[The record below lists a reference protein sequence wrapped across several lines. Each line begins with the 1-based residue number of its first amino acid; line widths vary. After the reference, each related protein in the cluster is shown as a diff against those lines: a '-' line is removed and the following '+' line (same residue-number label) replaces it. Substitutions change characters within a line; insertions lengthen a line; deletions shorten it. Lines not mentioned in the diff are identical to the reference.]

1 MISNIKN
8 TPQVISLAILYFLLG
23 KLSFSYVVSFGV
35 VTSSIFLPEGV
46 ALAFVLIYGTR
57 IIPGVFIGQLA
68 LALTSDLSLSSAIF
82 ISLSNSV
89 EILIA
94 YWIFHK
100 IKFDITEYTIK
111 NYLIFIGVIAF
122 VLQPFSAAMGL
133 VALSNFESLH
143 AHNFLTVFSYWWA
156 GNAIAQILLTP
167 LIIVLWSS
175 SVKQR
180 LHIVLAVLTLSYVYY
195 LALVNLSTYP
205 FFIIPLL
212 IILNVSIII
221 RCNVVGAAITSFV
234 LSIVA
239 QYLVSTGNPIFR
251 SDNIHQELFQLNS
264 FIIASS
270 ISFMMIG
277 VFIKQLKVLNLKLEH
292 SENEAKQSLSLMHQM
307 KTNQL
312 SFIDMII
319 HEYRTPLA
327 IIRGEAELI
336 RIKSK
341 GSKDKLLKR
350 ADSIINASD
359 RLESILKTGK
369 SKVDIETALL
379 KPNIENFNLHD
390 VIEKSIDEQRA
401 LNPKR
406 DIEFV
411 TNART
416 SQRPASRVG
425 VELSGDKE
433 LIKIAVTNLIS
444 NAIKYSKDHN
454 EVIVEL
460 NDYEL
465 TITDQGIGI
474 SKNEQ
479 VQIFTKHFRSDTSNK
494 IKGSGVGLYIVDK
507 ILKQHQASIQVNSKL
522 NEGTQVVVRFNAN
535 LPITQNEKTATG
547 NFFTN

>member
-1 MISNIKN
+1 MSSNIKN
-8 TPQVISLAILYFLLG
+8 ILQVALLAVLYFVLG

-46 ALAFVLIYGTR
+46 ALAFVLMYGAR
-57 IIPGVFIGQLA
+57 IVPGVFIGQLA
-68 LALTSDLSLSSAIF
+68 LALTSDLSLSSAIL

-111 NYLIFIGVIAF
+111 NYLILIGVITL

-133 VALSNFESLH
+133 VALSNFEGLSSE
-143 AHNFLTVFSYWWA
+143 NYLTVFSYWWA
-156 GNAIAQILLTP
+156 GNTIAQILLTP
-167 LIIVLWSS
+167 LILVLRSS
-175 SVKQR
+175 TVKQR
-180 LHIVLAVLTLSYVYY
+180 LQVLLAAPILSAVYY
-195 LALVNLSTYP
+195 LALVNLSAYP

-221 RCNVVGAAITSFV
+221 RYNVVGAAITSFV
-234 LSIVA
+234 LSAVA
-239 QYLVSTGNPIFR
+239 QFLVSTGTHIFM

-277 VFIKQLKVLNLKLEH
+277 VFIRQLQVLNLRLEH
-292 SENEAKQSLSLMHQM
+292 SKNEAKQALSLMQQM

-336 RIKSK
+336 RIKS
-341 GSKDKLLKR
+341 GVSKDQLLNR
-350 ADSIINASD
+350 ASSIINASD

-379 KPNIENFNLHD
+379 KPNVESFNLHD

-411 TNART
+411 TNVRT
-416 SQRPASRVG
+416 SHRPASRAG
-425 VELSGDKE
+425 VELSGDKG

-474 SKNEQ
+474 GKNEQ
-479 VQIFTKHFRSDTSNK
+479 AQIFTKHFRSDTSNK
-494 IKGSGVGLYIVDK
+494 IKGSGVGLYLVDK

-522 NEGTQVVVRFNAN
+522 NEGTQVVVRFNSA
-535 LPITQNEKTATG
+535 LPIVKNAKSATG
-547 NFFTN
+547 KKIY

>member
-1 MISNIKN
+1 MSSNIKN
-8 TPQVISLAILYFLLG
+8 ILQVALLAVLYFVLG

-46 ALAFVLIYGTR
+46 ALAFVLMYGAR
-57 IIPGVFIGQLA
+57 IVPGVFIGQLA
-68 LALTSDLSLSSAIF
+68 LALTSDLSLSSAVL

-111 NYLIFIGVIAF
+111 NYLILIGVITL

-133 VALSNFESLH
+133 VALSNFEGLSSE
-143 AHNFLTVFSYWWA
+143 NYLTVFSYWWA
-156 GNAIAQILLTP
+156 GNTIAQILLTP
-167 LIIVLWSS
+167 LILVLRSS
-175 SVKQR
+175 TVKQR
-180 LHIVLAVLTLSYVYY
+180 LQVLLAAPILSAVYY
-195 LALVNLSTYP
+195 LALVNLSAYP
-205 FFIIPLL
+205 FFIIPSL

-221 RCNVVGAAITSFV
+221 RYNVVGAAITSFV
-234 LSIVA
+234 LSAVA
-239 QYLVSTGNPIFR
+239 QFLVSTGTHIFM
-251 SDNIHQELFQLNS
+251 SDNIHQELFQLNL

-277 VFIKQLKVLNLKLEH
+277 VFIRQLQVLNLRLEH
-292 SENEAKQSLSLMHQM
+292 SKNEAKQALSLMQQM

-336 RIKSK
+336 RIKS
-341 GSKDKLLKR
+341 GVSKDQLLNR
-350 ADSIINASD
+350 ASSIINASD

-379 KPNIENFNLHD
+379 KPNVESFNLHD

-411 TNART
+411 TNVRT
-416 SQRPASRVG
+416 SHRPASRAG
-425 VELSGDKE
+425 VELSGDKG

-474 SKNEQ
+474 GKNEQ
-479 VQIFTKHFRSDTSNK
+479 AQIFTKHFRSDTSNK
-494 IKGSGVGLYIVDK
+494 IKGSGVGLYLVDK

-522 NEGTQVVVRFNAN
+522 NEGTQVVVRFNSA
-535 LPITQNEKTATG
+535 LPIVKNAKSATG
-547 NFFTN
+547 KKIY

>member
-1 MISNIKN
+1 MSSNIKN
-8 TPQVISLAILYFLLG
+8 ILQVALLAVLYFVLG

-46 ALAFVLIYGTR
+46 ALAFVLMYGAR
-57 IIPGVFIGQLA
+57 IVPGVFIGQLA
-68 LALTSDLSLSSAIF
+68 LALTSDLSLSSAIL

-111 NYLIFIGVIAF
+111 NYLILIGVITL

-133 VALSNFESLH
+133 VALSNFEGLSSE
-143 AHNFLTVFSYWWA
+143 NYLTVFSYWWA
-156 GNAIAQILLTP
+156 GNTIAQILLTP
-167 LIIVLWSS
+167 LILVLRSS
-175 SVKQR
+175 TVKQR
-180 LHIVLAVLTLSYVYY
+180 LQVLLAAPILSAVYY
-195 LALVNLSTYP
+195 LALVNLSAYP
-205 FFIIPLL
+205 FFIIPSL

-221 RCNVVGAAITSFV
+221 RYNVVGAAITSFV
-234 LSIVA
+234 LSAVA
-239 QYLVSTGNPIFR
+239 QFLVSTGTHIFM

-277 VFIKQLKVLNLKLEH
+277 VFIRQLQVLNLRLEH
-292 SENEAKQSLSLMHQM
+292 SKNEAKQALSLMQQM

-336 RIKSK
+336 RIKS
-341 GSKDKLLKR
+341 GVSKDQLLNR
-350 ADSIINASD
+350 ASSIINASD

-379 KPNIENFNLHD
+379 KPNVESFNLHD

-401 LNPKR
+401 LN
-406 DIEFV
+406 
-411 TNART
+411 
-416 SQRPASRVG
+416 
-425 VELSGDKE
+425 
-433 LIKIAVTNLIS
+433 
-444 NAIKYSKDHN
+444 
-454 EVIVEL
+454 
-460 NDYEL
+460 
-465 TITDQGIGI
+465 
-474 SKNEQ
+474 
-479 VQIFTKHFRSDTSNK
+479 
-494 IKGSGVGLYIVDK
+494 
-507 ILKQHQASIQVNSKL
+507 
-522 NEGTQVVVRFNAN
+522 
-535 LPITQNEKTATG
+535 
-547 NFFTN
+547 

>member
-1 MISNIKN
+1 MSSNIKN
-8 TPQVISLAILYFLLG
+8 ILQVALLAVLYFVLG

-46 ALAFVLIYGTR
+46 ALAFVLMYGAR
-57 IIPGVFIGQLA
+57 IVPGVFIGQLA
-68 LALTSDLSLSSAIF
+68 LALTSDLSLSSAIL

-111 NYLIFIGVIAF
+111 NYLILIGVITL

-133 VALSNFESLH
+133 VALSNFEGLSSE
-143 AHNFLTVFSYWWA
+143 NYLTVFSYWWA
-156 GNAIAQILLTP
+156 GNTIAQILLTP
-167 LIIVLWSS
+167 LILVLRSS
-175 SVKQR
+175 TVKQR
-180 LHIVLAVLTLSYVYY
+180 LQVLLAAPILSAVYY
-195 LALVNLSTYP
+195 LALVNLSAYP
-205 FFIIPLL
+205 FFVIPSL

-221 RCNVVGAAITSFV
+221 RYNVVGAAITSFV
-234 LSIVA
+234 LSAVA
-239 QYLVSTGNPIFR
+239 QFLVSTGTHIFM

-277 VFIKQLKVLNLKLEH
+277 VFIRQLQVLNLRLEH
-292 SENEAKQSLSLMHQM
+292 SKNEAKQALSLMQQM

-336 RIKSK
+336 RIKS
-341 GSKDKLLKR
+341 GVSKDQLLNR
-350 ADSIINASD
+350 ASSIINASD

-379 KPNIENFNLHD
+379 KPNVESFNLHD

-411 TNART
+411 TNVRT
-416 SQRPASRVG
+416 SHRPASRAG
-425 VELSGDKE
+425 VELSGDKG

-474 SKNEQ
+474 GKNEQ
-479 VQIFTKHFRSDTSNK
+479 AQIFTKHFRSDTSNK
-494 IKGSGVGLYIVDK
+494 IKGSGVGLYLVDK

-522 NEGTQVVVRFNAN
+522 NEGTQVVVRFNSA
-535 LPITQNEKTATG
+535 LPIVKNAKSATG
-547 NFFTN
+547 KKIY

>member
-1 MISNIKN
+1 MSSNIKN
-8 TPQVISLAILYFLLG
+8 ILQVALLAVLYFVLG

-46 ALAFVLIYGTR
+46 ALAFVLMYGAR
-57 IIPGVFIGQLA
+57 IVPGVFIGQLA
-68 LALTSDLSLSSAIF
+68 LALTSDLSLSSAIL

-111 NYLIFIGVIAF
+111 NYLILIGVITL

-133 VALSNFESLH
+133 VALSNFEGLSSE
-143 AHNFLTVFSYWWA
+143 NYLTVFSYWWA
-156 GNAIAQILLTP
+156 GNTIAQILLTP
-167 LIIVLWSS
+167 LILVLRSS
-175 SVKQR
+175 TVKQR
-180 LHIVLAVLTLSYVYY
+180 LQVLLAAPILSAVYY
-195 LALVNLSTYP
+195 LALVNLSAYP
-205 FFIIPLL
+205 FFIIPSL

-221 RCNVVGAAITSFV
+221 RYNVVGAAITSFV
-234 LSIVA
+234 LSAVA
-239 QYLVSTGNPIFR
+239 QFLVSTGTHIFM

-277 VFIKQLKVLNLKLEH
+277 VFIRQLQVLNLRLEH
-292 SENEAKQSLSLMHQM
+292 SKNEAKQALSLMQQM

-336 RIKSK
+336 RIKS
-341 GSKDKLLKR
+341 GVSKDQLLNR
-350 ADSIINASD
+350 ASSIINASD

-379 KPNIENFNLHD
+379 KPNVESFNLHD

-411 TNART
+411 TNVRT
-416 SQRPASRVG
+416 SHRPASRAG
-425 VELSGDKE
+425 VELSGDKG

-474 SKNEQ
+474 GKNEQ
-479 VQIFTKHFRSDTSNK
+479 AQIFTKHFRSDTSNK
-494 IKGSGVGLYIVDK
+494 IKGSGVGLYLVDK

-522 NEGTQVVVRFNAN
+522 NEGTQVVVRFNSA
-535 LPITQNEKTATG
+535 LPIVKNAKSATG
-547 NFFTN
+547 KKIY

>member
-1 MISNIKN
+1 MSSNIKN
-8 TPQVISLAILYFLLG
+8 ILQVALLAVLYFVLG

-46 ALAFVLIYGTR
+46 ALAFVLMYGAR
-57 IIPGVFIGQLA
+57 IVPGVFIGQLA
-68 LALTSDLSLSSAIF
+68 LALTSDLSLSSAIL

-111 NYLIFIGVIAF
+111 NYLILIGVITL

-133 VALSNFESLH
+133 VALSNFEGLSSE
-143 AHNFLTVFSYWWA
+143 NYLTVFSYWWA
-156 GNAIAQILLTP
+156 GNTIAQILLTP
-167 LIIVLWSS
+167 LILVLRSS
-175 SVKQR
+175 TVKQR
-180 LHIVLAVLTLSYVYY
+180 LQVLLAAPILSAVYY
-195 LALVNLSTYP
+195 LALVNLSAYP

-221 RCNVVGAAITSFV
+221 RYNVVGAAITSFV
-234 LSIVA
+234 LSAVA
-239 QYLVSTGNPIFR
+239 QFLVSTGTHIFM
-251 SDNIHQELFQLNS
+251 SDNIHQELFQLNL

-277 VFIKQLKVLNLKLEH
+277 VFIRQLQVLNLRLEH
-292 SENEAKQSLSLMHQM
+292 SKNEAKQALSLMQQM

-336 RIKSK
+336 RIKS
-341 GSKDKLLKR
+341 GVSKDQLLNR
-350 ADSIINASD
+350 ASSIINASD

-379 KPNIENFNLHD
+379 KPNVESFNLHD

-411 TNART
+411 TNVRT
-416 SQRPASRVG
+416 SHRPASRAG
-425 VELSGDKE
+425 VELSGDKG

-474 SKNEQ
+474 GKNEQ
-479 VQIFTKHFRSDTSNK
+479 AQIFTKHFRSDTSNK
-494 IKGSGVGLYIVDK
+494 IKGSGVGLYLVDK

-522 NEGTQVVVRFNAN
+522 NEGTQVVVRFNSA
-535 LPITQNEKTATG
+535 LPIVKNAKSATG
-547 NFFTN
+547 KKIY

>member
-1 MISNIKN
+1 MSSNIKN
-8 TPQVISLAILYFLLG
+8 ILQVALLAVLYFVLG

-46 ALAFVLIYGTR
+46 ALAFVLMYGAR
-57 IIPGVFIGQLA
+57 IVPGVFIGQLA
-68 LALTSDLSLSSAIF
+68 LALTSDLSLSSAIL

-111 NYLIFIGVIAF
+111 NYLILIGVITL

-133 VALSNFESLH
+133 VALSNFEGLSSE
-143 AHNFLTVFSYWWA
+143 NYLTVFSYWWA
-156 GNAIAQILLTP
+156 GNTIAQILLTP
-167 LIIVLWSS
+167 LILVLRSS
-175 SVKQR
+175 TVKQR
-180 LHIVLAVLTLSYVYY
+180 LQVLLAAPILSAVYY
-195 LALVNLSTYP
+195 LALVNLSAYP
-205 FFIIPLL
+205 FFIIPSL

-221 RCNVVGAAITSFV
+221 RYNVVGAAITSFV
-234 LSIVA
+234 LSAVA
-239 QYLVSTGNPIFR
+239 QFLVSTGTHIFM
-251 SDNIHQELFQLNS
+251 SDNIHQELFQLNL

-277 VFIKQLKVLNLKLEH
+277 VFIRQLQVLNLRLEH
-292 SENEAKQSLSLMHQM
+292 SKNEAKQALSLMQQM

-336 RIKSK
+336 RIKS
-341 GSKDKLLKR
+341 GVSKDQLLNR
-350 ADSIINASD
+350 ASSIINASD

-379 KPNIENFNLHD
+379 KPNVESFNLHD

-411 TNART
+411 TNVRT
-416 SQRPASRVG
+416 SHRPASRAG
-425 VELSGDKE
+425 VELSGDKG

-454 EVIVEL
+454 EVMVEL

-474 SKNEQ
+474 GKNEQ
-479 VQIFTKHFRSDTSNK
+479 AQIFTKHFRSDTSNK
-494 IKGSGVGLYIVDK
+494 IKGSGVGLYLVDK

-522 NEGTQVVVRFNAN
+522 NEGTQVVVRFNSA
-535 LPITQNEKTATG
+535 LPIVKNAKSATG
-547 NFFTN
+547 KKIY